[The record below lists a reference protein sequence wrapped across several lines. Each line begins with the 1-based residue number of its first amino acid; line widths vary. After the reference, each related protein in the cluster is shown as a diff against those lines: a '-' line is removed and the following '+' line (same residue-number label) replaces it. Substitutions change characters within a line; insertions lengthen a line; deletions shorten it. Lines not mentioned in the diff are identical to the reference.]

1 MDKLVFYMFLAFKL
15 IIELS
20 IFSIIPII
28 FIIIINKL
36 LNKKIPVKFQYI
48 LYIFILI
55 RLALPIMPK
64 SSLSLYNG
72 AEVLSTLSHKNTVV
86 DMIKNENNSKSYYS
100 SLSYYRN
107 IDGSFK
113 QPNNMSFSYTIKNS
127 RSYVKYLFIL
137 WYLVVSTLIAHN
149 ILNHIKFYKKI
160 KYIKRVDDQKV
171 ISTLLECSNFLKIKS
186 NFKLLE
192 LSFISS
198 PAILGLKNPIIL
210 IPKGLLSKVTKK
222 DLRNILLHELCH
234 YKRKDIIIL
243 YLAKIICVLYWF
255 NPLIWYTMG
264 KLKKTLELSCDEM
277 VLSYIN
283 AEEKLSYGYTIIN
296 LLSYSKNNLKV
307 SLPLNMVE
315 NKKEIAK
322 RISFIRDF
330 KKKGL
335 YATAISLIIVILT
348 GAIMLTE
355 RNETVSAAIDKDI
368 SSNYVIDEEGKI
380 RKIDNINIPFIKDD
394 NILGKWIPV
403 DFIEDIGDF
412 IPYKRSCKANLHLKD
427 LEFFQNGK
435 TSITH
440 WNWSKD
446 LLIDSYDKTAS
457 KYCIKNINNNE
468 YMFLQWKSGD
478 YTFRN
483 MQPFYYVLKKVK

>member
-1 MDKLVFYMFLAFKL
+1 MDKLVFYMFLVFKL

-20 IFSIIPII
+20 VLSIIPII
-28 FIIIINKL
+28 LVIIINKL
-36 LNKKIPVKFQYI
+36 LNKKIPAKFQYI

-64 SSLSLYNG
+64 SSFSLYSVP
-72 AEVLSTLSHKNTVV
+72 EMLYTLNHKNTIV
-86 DMIKNENNSKSYYS
+86 DMINNDDKFKSYYS
-100 SLSYYRN
+100 SLNYYRD
-107 IDGSFK
+107 IDRNFK
-113 QPNNMSFSYTIKNS
+113 QPNDISFSYIIKS
-127 RSYVKYLFIL
+127 SHSYTKYLFIL
-137 WYLVVSTLIAHN
+137 WYLGIFTLIIHN
-149 ILNHIKFYKKI
+149 ILNHIKFYKRI
-160 KYIKRVDDQKV
+160 KYIKAVDDEKA
-171 ISTLLECSNFLKIKS
+171 ITILLQCSNFLKIKS

-192 LSFISS
+192 LSSINS

-210 IPKGLLSKVTKK
+210 IPKGLLSKVTKE
-222 DLRNILLHELCH
+222 DLKNIMLHELCH
-234 YKRKDIIIL
+234 YKRKDIIVL
-243 YLAKIICVLYWF
+243 YLAKIICILHWF
-255 NPLIWYTMG
+255 NPLIWYTMD

-307 SLPLNMVE
+307 SLPLNMVG

-335 YATAISLIIVILT
+335 YATTLSLIVVILI

-355 RNETVSAAIDKDI
+355 HNGTVSAAIDKDI
-368 SSNYVIDEEGKI
+368 SSNYIIDEEGRV
-380 RKIDNINIPFIKDD
+380 RKIDNINIPFNPDD
-394 NILGKWIPV
+394 KIIGKWISV
-403 DFIEDIGDF
+403 DIVENINDF
-412 IPYKRSCKANLHLKD
+412 NPNKRNFRDQLYLKN

-435 TSITH
+435 TSVKH

-446 LLIDSYDKTAS
+446 LLIGPYDKTAS
-457 KYCIKNINNNE
+457 KYYIKNINNNE

-478 YTFRN
+478 YAFRN
-483 MQPFYYVLKKVK
+483 RIPAYYVLKKVK

>member
-1 MDKLVFYMFLAFKL
+1 MDKLVFYMFLGFKL

-28 FIIIINKL
+28 SIIIINKL

-48 LYIFILI
+48 LYIFILV
-55 RLALPIMPK
+55 RLALPVMPK
-64 SSLSLYNG
+64 SPLSLYNG
-72 AEVLSTLSHKNTVV
+72 TEILSTLNHKNTIV
-86 DMIKNENNSKSYYS
+86 DMIKNENKSKSYYN

-113 QPNNMSFSYTIKNS
+113 QPNNMNFSYTIKNS
-127 RSYVKYLFIL
+127 QSYVKYLFIL
-137 WYLVVSTLIAHN
+137 WYLGISTLITHN

-160 KYIKRVDDQKV
+160 KYIKAVDNQKV
-171 ISTLLECSNFLKIKS
+171 ISTLLECSDFLKIKS

-222 DLRNILLHELCH
+222 DLKNILLHELCH

-277 VLSYIN
+277 VLSYISS
-283 AEEKLSYGYTIIN
+283 EEKLSYGYTIIS

-307 SLPLNMVE
+307 SLPLNMVG

-330 KKKGL
+330 KEKGL
-335 YATAISLIIVILT
+335 YATALSLIIVILT
-348 GAIMLTE
+348 GAVVLTE
-355 RNETVSAAIDKDI
+355 RNGTVFAVIDKDI
-368 SSNYVIDEEGKI
+368 SSNYVIDEDGRI

-394 NILGKWIPV
+394 NILGKWTTV
-403 DFIEDIGDF
+403 DFVESIGSF
-412 IPYKRSCKANLHLKD
+412 TPYKRSCKSNLCLKD

-435 TSITH
+435 TSINS
-440 WNWSKD
+440 WNWSKN
-446 LLIDSYDKTAS
+446 LIICPYDKTVG
-457 KYCIKNINNNE
+457 KYYIKNIDNE
-468 YMFLQWKSGD
+468 EYIFLQWKSGD